1 MKKILLIEDEE
12 PIRRVLIRILE
23 EENKDYEITE
33 CEDGKLGLNRLKKED
48 FDLVL
53 CDIKMPKMD
62 GVRFCKKPEKA
73 VSTSHL

>member
-33 CEDGKLGLNRLKKED
+33 CEDGKSGLNVIKKE
-48 FDLVL
+48 FLTW
-53 CDIKMPKMD
+53 CCAI
-62 GVRFCKKPEKA
+62 
-73 VSTSHL
+73 